1 MNTNIVL
8 SNYYKINNN
17 SPKITYENVLYG
29 ENVLDNYTYLNKN
42 YDKVVVVAYDYSSG
56 GNFIVNSLKRQKIFP
71 TPSSIK

>member
-42 YDKVVVVAYDYSSG
+42 YDKVVVLAYDYSSG
-56 GNFIVNSLKRQKIFP
+56 GNFILNSLGF
-71 TPSSIK
+71 SDDVG